1 MTNRESQ
8 HYSAADGEGEVSY
21 DAQLILVDNVREADD
36 GKVYVSG
43 DELLVICAAASALAN
58 ELVAAETAQTNHPC
72 KNAIPNAG
80 ITDHSCVT
88 PAHETLPWGS
98 HYRNLVAASGHAWV
112 AYALEND
119 AQVQEAAAH
128 TRALAAAHD
137 RDDSDDADDDSAV
150 LETHTPMVRSWRTV
164 LRAPHRR

>member
-1 MTNRESQ
+1 MIR
-8 HYSAADGEGEVSY
+8 
-21 DAQLILVDNVREADD
+21 
-36 GKVYVSG
+36 
-43 DELLVICAAASALAN
+43 AAASALPN
-58 ELVAAETAQTNHPC
+58 EAAAAETAQTNHPC
-72 KNAIPNAG
+72 KNFIPNADT
-80 ITDHSCVT
+80 TDHSCVT
-88 PAHETLPWGS
+88 PAHEMLPWGS
-98 HYRNLVAASGHAWV
+98 HYRNLVTTPGHAWV

-128 TRALAAAHD
+128 SRALAAAHG